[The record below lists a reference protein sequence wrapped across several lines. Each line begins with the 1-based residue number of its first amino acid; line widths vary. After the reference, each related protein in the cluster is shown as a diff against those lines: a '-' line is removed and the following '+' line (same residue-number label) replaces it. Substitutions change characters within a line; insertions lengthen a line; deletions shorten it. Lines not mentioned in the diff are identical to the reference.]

1 MALIDYIKD
10 IYCDVLGPR
19 NLNPE
24 EILETQNPRN
34 EFITGILSSS
44 KHRSTINSFTEN
56 ESLPDKL
63 DEEDI
68 EASPDIEPLSSS
80 LLNPVLNPQKLP
92 VSIGLSFVV
101 ETDGIIEFDVC
112 ITWGKYFPLKE
123 DEESGSDSSKK
134 DEDSKRKWI
143 RKSFYHI
150 EEGIRLEK
158 DDSKK
163 EFYINRDIPD
173 NKLRLKIEKRPE
185 SDSRFFISVYL
196 INEPDVPD
204 EYKDRVDP
212 PTEYLI
218 FQPQIRI
225 KIKQGNLSNLY
236 SKIIDSGMEE
246 EEKIYEFPYSESN
259 ILALAKGNMCAAVW
273 KEIDPVQENPDR
285 FDFMWI
291 DGKTIKNSDEAKF
304 KKFLECDL
312 RTEFLP
318 VIPQGIP
325 DFSIDGIN
333 FDPEELSEISPEKVD
348 DYFELFLQKYENWI
362 SQREREISSTSNPE
376 LASKIIDKHKV
387 VYERIKKGISLLKKD
402 REVLLCFNFSNK
414 VISIVQKE
422 WNKKENFRWRPF
434 QLAFFLMTLESLVN
448 PASEDRDYIDILW
461 VPTGGGKT
469 EAYLAISA
477 FLLAYRR
484 RIKKDIGYGTAII
497 SRYTLRLLTVQQF
510 TRTLK
515 TITACE
521 YLRVLPNKYG
531 KKGWLPEWGE
541 VEDDFVWEKYRF
553 SAGLW
558 VGGAITPNKLHTLKY
573 RSTDGYREIYGALA
587 LLKKH
592 LTIYN
597 TLAGHDTLSEKD
609 ENKIKKLQNQPE
621 VALLSRC
628 PVCGGHLSIPG
639 EGILAENIDNEL
651 RLNFIVKLHNFSGGE
666 IESDF
671 IEPLKSL
678 IEKKDN
684 FDFELDKLLK
694 VDEKEEIFCMKI
706 YILIGSGYSLKP
718 EDVIDIWEE
727 LESAIKKLGYDVELM
742 SLSPDKPGYF
752 PWGEVQIET
761 KDQNDNIADFTILC
775 PDIDCPLNQYE
786 WDEYIPADG
795 NSGFISIFNTS
806 EFRSF
811 SWIRNFIPIPAYFVD
826 EQIYS
831 KLPSIIISTVDKFA
845 RLPFEPATGSIF
857 GNVDFYHP
865 LYGFYRK
872 GAIYS
877 ARKDIRRD
885 YIDAIPYSM
894 SVKKPEPPELVIQDE
909 LHLIE
914 GPLGSLAG
922 LYETI
927 VDELCGENT
936 DNKKLKYIASTAT
949 IKHAEYQTDALFL
962 RKAFQFPP
970 VGLNINDNFFS
981 KIETPS
987 LDKILSDENVPGKI
1001 YIGLMSPGK
1010 GPLTP
1015 QVRLYARL
1023 WMSDRMQGNN
1033 NSIVGYYNAVREL
1046 AGGRRIL
1053 EQDIRERLTKDLGFK
1068 NEDRLPE
1075 KTDIL
1080 ELSSRMDSD
1089 EISLLIEQLEKEKIN
1104 PHFIITTS
1112 VFGTGVDIPHLRF
1125 MVMNGQPK
1133 TTATYIQATGRVGRK
1148 NTALVITFYRS
1159 TRPRDLSHYEF
1170 FAGYHLALY
1179 RYVEEVSV
1187 FPFSKG
1193 AVYRGNGPVIV
1204 GIMRN
1209 SRNMETYWVSNT
1221 SPVQI
1226 KEWDHRKDV
1235 QDDFNRAANTLLE
1248 RNRYQSEIAR
1258 IDESELEAIIRD
1270 KYQGLDKWK
1279 KLARISN
1286 NLLFVE
1292 YYKVKNPV
1300 ILGDLEHEKNN
1311 EDFVVYRR
1319 VPNSLRNIED
1329 TIEIDISFY

>member
-44 KHRSTINSFTEN
+44 NHRSTINSFTEN

-68 EASPDIEPLSSS
+68 EASADIEPLSSS

-101 ETDGIIEFDVC
+101 ETDRIIEFDVC
-112 ITWGKYFPLKE
+112 ITWGKYFLLKE
-123 DEESGSDSSKK
+123 DEKSKSDSSKK
-134 DEDSKRKWI
+134 SENSKRKWI
-143 RKSFYHI
+143 RRSFYYI

-196 INEPDVPD
+196 INESDVAG

-225 KIKQGNLSNLY
+225 KMKQGNLSNLY
-236 SKIIDSGMEE
+236 SKILDSGIEE
-246 EEKIYEFPYSESN
+246 EERIYEFPYSESN
-259 ILALAKGNMCAAVW
+259 ILALAKGNMCAAIW
-273 KEIDPVQENPDR
+273 KEIDPLQENPER

-291 DGKTIKNSDEAKF
+291 DGKTIKNLDEAKF

-318 VIPQGIP
+318 LIPQGIP
-325 DFSIDGIN
+325 DFSIEGID
-333 FDPEELSEISPEKVD
+333 FDPEELSEISPEKLD
-348 DYFELFLQKYENWI
+348 GYFGPFLQKYKNWI
-362 SQREREISSTSNPE
+362 SQKEKEIHNTSNPE

-387 VYERIKKGISLLKKD
+387 VYERIKKGISLMKKD
-402 REVLLCFNFSNK
+402 KEVLLCFNFSNK

-448 PASEDRDYIDILW
+448 PDSEDRDYIDILW

-521 YLRVLPNKYG
+521 YLRVLQNKYG
-531 KKGWLPEWGE
+531 KKGWLPEWA
-541 VEDDFVWEKYRF
+541 VVKDDFVWEKYRF

-558 VGGAITPNKLHTLKY
+558 VGGAITPNKLHTSKY
-573 RSTDGYREIYGALA
+573 RSSNGYKEIYGALD

-592 LTIYN
+592 STV
-597 TLAGHDTLSEKD
+597 HKLSKEKGK
-609 ENKIKKLQNQPE
+609 EYEIKKLRNQPE
-621 VALLSRC
+621 AALLARC
-628 PVCGGHLSIPG
+628 PVCGGHLSIPEEGVLSESSNG
-639 EGILAENIDNEL
+639 EI
-651 RLNFIVKLHNFSGGE
+651 RLNFIVKLHGFSGEE
-666 IESDF
+666 IESDI

-684 FDFELDKLLK
+684 FDFELEKILK

-706 YILIGSGYSLKP
+706 YILTGIGYYLKP
-718 EDVIDIWEE
+718 EDIINIWEK
-727 LESAIKKLGYDVELM
+727 LESAIRRLGYDIKLM

-752 PWGEVQIET
+752 PWGKIEIRGN
-761 KDQNDNIADFTILC
+761 KQEIDFAILC
-775 PDIDCPLNQYE
+775 PDVNCPLNQHR
-786 WDEYIPADG
+786 WDEYVPVNDKT
-795 NSGFISIFNTS
+795 GFVSIFDTY
-806 EFRSF
+806 EFKNF
-811 SWIRNFIPIPAYFVD
+811 SWMRNFIPVPAYFID

-831 KLPSIIISTVDKFA
+831 RLPSIIISTVDKFA

-877 ARKDIRRD
+877 ARRDIRP
-885 YIDAIPYSM
+885 PYVDIISG
-894 SVKKPEPPELVIQDE
+894 SVSVNKPEPPELIIQDE

-927 VDELCGENT
+927 VDELCRENT

-970 VGLNINDNFFS
+970 VGLSINDNFFS
-981 KIETPS
+981 KIEIPS
-987 LDKILSDENVPGKI
+987 LHKILSEENVPGKI

-1015 QVRLYARL
+1015 QVRLYSRL
-1023 WMSDRMQGNN
+1023 WLTDKIKKNN
-1033 NSIVGYYNAVREL
+1033 NPIVGYYNAVREL

-1053 EQDIRERLTKDLGFK
+1053 EQDIKERLKKDLGFK
-1068 NEDRLPE
+1068 NEDNLPK

-1089 EISLLIEQLEKEKIN
+1089 EISLLIEQLEKEEIN

-1125 MVMNGQPK
+1125 MVVNGQPK

-1170 FAGYHLALY
+1170 FTGYHLALY
-1179 RYVEEVSV
+1179 RYVEETSV

-1193 AVYRGNGPVIV
+1193 CIYKGNGPVIV

-1209 SRNMETYWVSNT
+1209 SRNSKHNWT
-1221 SPVQI
+1221 SEESAQLV
-1226 KEWDHRKDV
+1226 KNWDHDRDI
-1235 QDDFNRAANTLLE
+1235 QHDFYNAMEKLLE
-1248 RNRYQSEIAR
+1248 RNNRQKLKM
-1258 IDESELEAIIRD
+1258 DPVELESIIKDRN
-1270 KYQGLDKWK
+1270 QGLDKWK
-1279 KLARISN
+1279 KIAREKDSI
-1286 NLLFVE
+1286 LFVE
-1292 YYKVKNPV
+1292 YIQVRNPV
-1300 ILGDLEHEKNN
+1300 VLGDIEHEKIKG

-1329 TIEIDISFY
+1329 TIEIDVSFY